1 MFKHILLPT
10 DGSKLSDKVVKQA
23 IKTAQALGAKITAIH
38 VMPNYARYVSE
49 RYNVS
54 AALAAPVK
62 RKYIEEA
69 AALSEEILDQVCA
82 AGTAAGV
89 ECARVSVICDSP
101 YEAIIKQ
108 ATKSGCDLVMMASHG
123 RKGLQSMLLGSE
135 TQKVLVHSKIP
146 ALVCR

>member
-10 DGSKLSDKVVKQA
+10 DGSKLSDKAVKQA
-23 IKTAQALGAKITAIH
+23 IKMAKALGAKITAVH
-38 VMPNYARYVSE
+38 VIPNYARYVSE

-62 RKYIEEA
+62 RKYQEEA
-69 AALSEEILDQVCA
+69 AALSKEILDQVCA
-82 AGTAAGV
+82 AATAAGV
-89 ECARVSVICDSP
+89 ECARASVTCDSP

-108 ATKSGCDLVMMASHG
+108 ATKSRCDLIMMASHG

>member
-1 MFKHILLPT
+1 MFKHFLLPT
-10 DGSKLSDKVVKQA
+10 DGSKLSDKAVKQA
-23 IKTAQALGAKITAIH
+23 IKTAKALGAKITAIH

-62 RKYIEEA
+62 TKYKEEA
-69 AALSEEILDQVCA
+69 AALAKEILDQVCA
-82 AGTAAGV
+82 AATAAGV
-89 ECARVSVICDSP
+89 ECARVSVTGDLP

-108 ATKSGCDLVMMASHG
+108 ATKSGCDLIMMASHG
-123 RKGLQSMLLGSE
+123 RTGLQSILLGSE

-146 ALVCR
+146 VLVCR

>member
-10 DGSKLSDKVVKQA
+10 DGSKLSDKAAKQA
-23 IKTAQALGAKITAIH
+23 IKMAKALGAKITAIH
-38 VMPNYARYVSE
+38 VMPDYARYVSE

-62 RKYIEEA
+62 RKYKEEA
-69 AALSEEILDQVCA
+69 AAFSKEILDQVCA
-82 AGTAAGV
+82 AATAAGV
-89 ECARVSVICDSP
+89 ECTPVSVIGESP
-101 YEAIIKQ
+101 YETIIKQ
-108 ATKSGCDLVMMASHG
+108 ATKSGCDLIMMASHG

>member
-10 DGSKLSDKVVKQA
+10 DGSKLSDKAVKQA
-23 IKTAQALGAKITAIH
+23 LKTAKALGAKITVVH
-38 VMPNYARYVSE
+38 VMPDYAKYVSE
-49 RYNVS
+49 RYNVP
-54 AALAAPVK
+54 AAMAAPVK
-62 RKYIEEA
+62 RKYQEEA

-89 ECARVSVICDSP
+89 ECARVSVTGDTP

-108 ATKSGCDLVMMASHG
+108 ATKSGCDLIMMASHG

-146 ALVCR
+146 VLVCR

>member
-23 IKTAQALGAKITAIH
+23 IKMAKAMGAKITAIH
-38 VMPNYARYVSE
+38 VMPDYARYVSE
-49 RYNVS
+49 RYNVP
-54 AALAAPVK
+54 AAIAAPVK
-62 RKYIEEA
+62 RKYKEEA

-82 AGTAAGV
+82 AGAAAGV
-89 ECARVSVICDSP
+89 DCARVSVTGDSP

-108 ATKSGCDLVMMASHG
+108 ATVSGCDLIVMASHG

-135 TQKVLVHSKIP
+135 TQKVLVYSKIP
-146 ALVCR
+146 VLVCR

>member
-10 DGSKLSDKVVKQA
+10 DGSKLSDKAVKQA
-23 IKTAQALGAKITAIH
+23 IKMAKALGAKITTVY
-38 VMPNYARYVSE
+38 VMPDYEKYVSE
-49 RYNVS
+49 RYHVM
-54 AALAAPVK
+54 AVMAAPVK
-62 RKYIEEA
+62 RKYKEEA
-69 AALSEEILDQVCA
+69 AALSREILDQVCA

-89 ECARVSVICDSP
+89 ECAQVSVTGDSP

-108 ATKSGCDLVMMASHG
+108 ATKSGCDLIMMASHG

-146 ALVCR
+146 VLVCR

>member
-10 DGSKLSDKVVKQA
+10 DGSELSDKAAKKA
-23 IKTAQALGAKITAIH
+23 IKVAKALGAKITVIH
-38 VMPNYARYVSE
+38 VMPDYAKYVSE

-54 AALAAPVK
+54 AELAAPVK
-62 RKYIEEA
+62 KMYKEEA
-69 AALSEEILDQVCA
+69 AALSGKILDQACT
-82 AGTAAGV
+82 AGTAAGI
-89 ECARVSVICDSP
+89 ECARVSVTGDSP

-108 ATKSGCDLVMMASHG
+108 ATKSGCDLIMMASHG

-146 ALVCR
+146 VLVCR